1 MINNTK
7 TTTINTLV
15 IASAIMIIGGIMVIP
30 IINGHQTQASF
41 PKDKIIKVNINIKG
55 FLKKMTKKFVCQHSL
70 C

>member
-15 IASAIMIIGGIMVIP
+15 IASAIMIIGGLMAIP
-30 IINGHQTQASF
+30 IVNGYQALATF
-41 PKDKIIKVNINIKG
+41 PKDKIIKVNINVKG
-55 FLKKMTKKFVCQHSL
+55 FLKQMTKKFVCQHSL